1 MYLACQC
8 DPAVPI
14 QPMLDQLEKQNIV
27 FQLVH
32 ENSLAELWVLD
43 ASLVEPVSQFYSDY
57 RVQVI
62 EQQKN
67 SLTIDNLK
75 NTPITSILLMI
86 TLVVALITQLGS
98 QFTDWF
104 FIAQIQYYPRS
115 WFLYEGI
122 QNIWRVVSP
131 IFLHFGIEHIIFNA
145 LSFWYLGSVLERK
158 LGMIVFILLVI
169 ALAVVSNVSQLI
181 VSGPLF
187 GGLSGVVYG
196 FIGFAF
202 LYQQF
207 IADLNVPKGLL
218 YVAIGWMLLGMTNVL
233 AVIGFGNMA
242 NTAHLSGLMTGFIA
256 FLVYKIT
263 MNLFFNNKGVL

>member
-14 QPMLDQLEKQNIV
+14 APVLDQLEKQNII
-27 FQLVH
+27 FQLVDD
-32 ENSLAELWVLD
+32 NLPAELWVHD
-43 ASLVEPVSQFYSDY
+43 ASLVDPVSQFYNDY
-57 RVQVI
+57 RQQFT

-67 SLTIDNLK
+67 SLTIKNLK
-75 NTPITSILLMI
+75 NTPVTSVLLMV
-86 TLVVALITQLGS
+86 TLLVALVTQLGS
-98 QFTDWF
+98 QFNDWF
-104 FIAQIQYYPRS
+104 YIAQIQYYPRS
-115 WFLYEGI
+115 WFLYDGG
-122 QNIWRVVSP
+122 QNIWRVISP

-158 LGMIVFILLVI
+158 LGMLVFILLVVT
-169 ALAVVSNVSQLI
+169 LAAVSNVSQLL

-207 IADLNVPKGLL
+207 IENLSVPKGLL
-218 YVAIGWMLLGMTNVL
+218 YVAIGWMLLGMTDIL

-242 NTAHLSGLMTGFIA
+242 NTAHLSGLLTGFIA
-256 FLVYKIT
+256 FIFYKISIT
-263 MNLFFNNKGVL
+263 LFSNNKGVL